1 MNDYTFEYWFR
12 DRDEWSDYALVEVK
26 ADNKEDALQL
36 AKENA
41 RHKYPRN
48 FKIVDFKEFS
58 EKGETCSDCGLAL
71 DVNSNCF
78 SQTCRNKD
86 SIVSITNTLNQI

>member
-12 DRDEWSDYALVEVK
+12 DRNEWSDYALVEVK

-48 FKIVDFKEFS
+48 FKIVDFKEYS
-58 EKGETCSDCGLAL
+58 EKGEVCDDCGIYL

-78 SQTCRNKD
+78 SQTCRNKA
-86 SIVSITNTLNQI
+86 SMVSITKTLNEI